1 LPNKAYKVAISYF
14 LLFSLLLLVS
24 GAWIFMDKIGFS
36 YQSVLT
42 YYLGNEAAFQAAKT
56 YTGLLKTIL
65 PHIFA
70 FGLFVMVVLHFAIF
84 TKKRNTK
91 ELTLLIYLAFVTAF
105 LELVSPF
112 MILAGF
118 DSFAYLKII
127 SFFGFEG
134 SIIYALFIL
143 FKSILYD

>member
-1 LPNKAYKVAISYF
+1 
-14 LLFSLLLLVS
+14 
-24 GAWIFMDKIGFS
+24 MDKIGFS